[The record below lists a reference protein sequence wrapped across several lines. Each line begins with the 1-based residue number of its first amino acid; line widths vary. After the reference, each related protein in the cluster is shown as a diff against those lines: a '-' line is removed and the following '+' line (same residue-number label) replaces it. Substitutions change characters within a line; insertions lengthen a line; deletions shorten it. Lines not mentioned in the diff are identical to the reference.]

1 METCLNLQYSGLHR
15 GQIAF
20 EILQISFNKKFP
32 KKGGG
37 SNCQWSCAR
46 RAFGPVVLVVYGT
59 SHKTSKMNAFLN
71 AFLLQVILFE
81 ALTALLSDA
90 NTSIEPNYASF

>member
-1 METCLNLQYSGLHR
+1 MGYTQSKYLSRFCKVVF
-15 GQIAF
+15 IK
-20 EILQISFNKKFP
+20 SFQKE
-32 KKGGG
+32 GGG

-46 RAFGPVVLVVYGT
+46 IAFGPVVLAVHST
-59 SHKTSKMNAFLN
+59 SHKTRMINAFLN